1 MNVCLEIVDSYSQCT
16 LENKW
21 QHETIFLD
29 LYYIANHVGAK
40 NELLLEAKKNVLKG
54 FSQKKIHIDL

>member
-1 MNVCLEIVDSYSQCT
+1 
-16 LENKW
+16 
-21 QHETIFLD
+21 LD